1 LADALPWVESE
12 VDDVLDCLLLEEY
25 GIDLGVVVMTPFI
38 HELLQLASMDFDLLY
53 F

>member
-1 LADALPWVESE
+1 MPNALPWVESE
-12 VDDVLDCLLLEEY
+12 VDDVLDCLLPEEY
-25 GIDLGVVVMTPFI
+25 GIDLGAVVVTPLL